1 LGWEN
6 DAMAWNAA
14 NAARIFLALAKR
26 PRDVPRYVA
35 HNGVTRQSPMQLG
48 LPWMP
53 YSVID
58 FLDRWIDSG
67 TLVYEFGSGGST
79 LFFARRAGKVVS
91 LENNER
97 WANAVKQQV
106 ADDGLTNVD
115 LRFVS
120 ADFSRPETVA
130 DSEFYRA
137 IPVEHA
143 DMIVIDSIDH
153 YTHGSRPVLFHRAD
167 ELIRPGGLIVLDDAW
182 RYRHLRG
189 ESNATEFRTFRGVG
203 PGTRRAQWTDV
214 FFY

>member
-1 LGWEN
+1 
-6 DAMAWNAA
+6 MAWNAA

-26 PRDVPRYVA
+26 PRDVPRYMA
-35 HNGVTRQSPMQLG
+35 HSGLTRRSPMQLG

-79 LFFARRAGKVVS
+79 FFFARRAGKVVS
-91 LENNER
+91 LENDER
-97 WANAVKQQV
+97 WANAVGQQL
-106 ADDGLTNVD
+106 ADQGITNVD
-115 LRFVS
+115 LRYVT

-130 DSEFYRA
+130 ESEFYMA
-137 IPVEHA
+137 IPVERA
-143 DMIVIDSIDH
+143 DVVVIDSLDH
-153 YTHGSRPVLFHRAD
+153 YTHGSRPVLFHRA
-167 ELIRPGGLIVLDDAW
+167 EESIRPGGLVVLDDAW

-189 ESNATEFRTFRGVG
+189 ESDATEVRTFRGVG
-203 PGTRRAQWTDV
+203 PGTRGAQWTDV